1 MIKLLSNR
9 YIADLFKIWIASMV
23 LWQKASFSRKKEQ
36 LLLTIFV
43 EYISLVISMVLLSL
57 RNEKFKATLL
67 SQWIKKLVILIW
79 FSNKTLF
86 IFVLIF
92 HQLPKSISA
101 SAKYQ
106 GAFFVNVVNSFYKLT
121 IFTKGFIVYISQ
133 GPK

>member
-9 YIADLFKIWIASMV
+9 YIADLFKICIAPMV

-36 LLLTIFV
+36 LLLTIFF

-67 SQWIKKLVILIW
+67 SQWIEKLVILIC

-86 IFVLIF
+86 IFVLIC

-106 GAFFVNVVNSFYKLT
+106 GAFFVNVDHSFYKLT
-121 IFTKGFIVYISQ
+121 IFTKGFIEYISQ
-133 GPK
+133 DPK